1 MTGFLI
7 AWRVS
12 RRLPIGMT
20 RAFAGAAAWIA
31 WALHAKPVKG
41 LEFNLNRVTKLEG
54 KQLRRLSRRGM
65 ASAARYYAE
74 VLELPRL
81 TEANIDARVRVVNPD
96 KPLAAIARDGR
107 IVVALSHSGNWDLTG
122 AWATRG
128 IAPVTSVAEVLEPR
142 AVFDEFMGYR
152 ESLGMRILGHEGSS
166 TFRSLISVTKEHG
179 GVLALV
185 ADRDMSG
192 SGIEVEMWGHAVR
205 VAPGP
210 AALAATTKTELYG
223 LMVHY
228 EQLTRARRKVA
239 KSKWGIVM
247 TFSEPI
253 EVPAGTTREQA
264 EVMTRAWSSFVA
276 EQIALHPQDWHML
289 QRFGWVS

>member
-1 MTGFLI
+1 MNGFLL
-7 AWRVS
+7 AWRIS
-12 RRLPIGMT
+12 RRLPIGFT
-20 RAFAGAAAWIA
+20 RAVAGTAAWFA
-31 WALHAKPVKG
+31 WVIRAKPVRG
-41 LEFNLNRVTKLEG
+41 LEFNLHRVTGLEDG
-54 KQLRRLSRRGM
+54 QLRRLSRRGM

-81 TEANIDARVRVVNPD
+81 SQESIDARVRVVNPE
-96 KPLAAIARDGR
+96 KPLTAIAREGK
-107 IVVALSHSGNWDLTG
+107 IVVALAHSGNWDLTG

-128 IAPVTSVAEVLEPR
+128 LAPVTSVAEVLEPR
-142 AVFDEFMGYR
+142 AVFDEFVGYR

-166 TFRSLISVTKEHG
+166 TFRALISVTKEHG
-179 GVLALV
+179 GVIALV

-192 SGIEVEMWGHAVR
+192 SGIEVQMWGHPVR

-228 EQLTRARRKVA
+228 ERLHGERRKLA
-239 KSKWGIVM
+239 GSKWGIVM
-247 TFSEPI
+247 TFSDPI
-253 EVPAGTTREQA
+253 EVPEGTTRVQA
-264 EVMTRAWSSFVA
+264 EVMTRAWSGFLA
-276 EQIALHPQDWHML
+276 DLIASHPEDWHML